1 MIRNQLLTHPVTHA
15 VLSAA
20 IALPLLVGF
29 YLAVEPTVAV
39 GQGVEESFTVSQ
51 EITGEIAFE
60 VAPNDVTM
68 APTIPGI
75 SGGSAT
81 GSTPFTVSTNNPAGY
96 TVTIEFEDT
105 DAMQYN
111 DGSSVI
117 PDIGS
122 TVYYTMGDGVAANE
136 AAFAFTVTGDNTVSA
151 LLDDGATC
159 GSGTATA
166 DTCWTLPPNTS
177 TTPFTIVD
185 SSTDTPS
192 GGVENEVHF
201 SVLVNSNPNPS
212 LPLGIYTATA
222 TLTAVEK

>member
-1 MIRNQLLTHPVTHA
+1 MSRTQFFAHPVTHA
-15 VLSAA
+15 LFSAA
-20 IALPLLVGF
+20 VAMPLLVAF
-29 YLAVEPTVAV
+29 YFTVEPTVAV
-39 GQGVEESFTVSQ
+39 GQGVEETFTVSQ

-60 VAPNDVTM
+60 IAPNDVTM
-68 APTIPGI
+68 APTIPGL

-111 DGSSVI
+111 DGSAVI

-122 TVYYTMGDGVAANE
+122 TVYFSMASGVAANE

-151 LLDDGATC
+151 LLDDGGTC
-159 GSGTATA
+159 GSGTASA
-166 DTCWTLPPNTS
+166 DNCWTLPPNTS

-201 SVLVNSNPNPS
+201 SVLVNANPNPS
-212 LPLGIYTATA
+212 LPLGTYTATA